1 MTLTCT
7 SYPLSKLK
15 KVQIRNIH
23 HPPKEWLQGMQHL
36 TSLQEFNIYN
46 CSGLEET
53 LDWHNIA
60 HVPNVNKDG
69 ESLWDEDHWNN
80 FSLILQVCTFP
91 AMHFFYL
98 PSLLFSLHLKFCNV
112 FPFRKFVIGMQK
124 VNVLTDF
131 MKSVYI
137 ELQDL
142 GCRGIVGKRVRNN

>member
-80 FSLILQVCTFP
+80 FSLILQEICDWN
-91 AMHFFYL
+91 AE
-98 PSLLFSLHLKFCNV
+98 SECS
-112 FPFRKFVIGMQK
+112 
-124 VNVLTDF
+124 D
-131 MKSVYI
+131 
-137 ELQDL
+137 
-142 GCRGIVGKRVRNN
+142 